1 VIARFWSANTT
12 PDRAP
17 QYIDYLN
24 SKVLPVLQKIE
35 GFAGAM
41 LLTRVES
48 GAVEVIVITQWSS
61 LDAIRRFAGNDLEAA
76 VVADEAAAL
85 LTSFDQRVRHY
96 EMQFTTKI
104 TK

>member
-1 VIARFWSANTT
+1 VIARLWSANTT
-12 PDRAP
+12 SDRAP
-17 QYIDYLN
+17 QYIDHLK
-24 SKVLPVLQKIE
+24 SKVMPVLEKIE

-48 GAVEVIVITQWSS
+48 DAVEVIVITQWSS
-61 LDAIRRFAGNDLEAA
+61 LAAIRGFAGNDLEEA

-96 EMQFTTKI
+96 DLVTNLDQ
-104 TK
+104 

>member
-1 VIARFWSANTT
+1 VIARLWSAKTT

-17 QYIDYLN
+17 QYIDHLK
-24 SKVLPVLQKIE
+24 SKVMPDLEKIE

-48 GAVEVIVITQWSS
+48 DAVEVIVITQWSS
-61 LDAIRRFAGNDLEAA
+61 LAAIQRFAGNDLEEA

-85 LTSFDQRVRHY
+85 LTSFDRRVRHY
-96 EMQFTTKI
+96 ECGLI
-104 TK
+104 ERG

>member
-1 VIARFWSANTT
+1 MIARLWSANTT

-17 QYIDYLN
+17 QYIDHLK
-24 SKVLPVLQKIE
+24 SKVMPDLRKIE

-48 GAVEVIVITQWSS
+48 DAVEVIVITQWTS
-61 LDAIRRFAGNDLEAA
+61 LAAIRGFAGNDLEEA

-85 LTSFDQRVRHY
+85 LTSFDRRVRHY
-96 EMQFTTKI
+96 DLVTILDQ
-104 TK
+104 